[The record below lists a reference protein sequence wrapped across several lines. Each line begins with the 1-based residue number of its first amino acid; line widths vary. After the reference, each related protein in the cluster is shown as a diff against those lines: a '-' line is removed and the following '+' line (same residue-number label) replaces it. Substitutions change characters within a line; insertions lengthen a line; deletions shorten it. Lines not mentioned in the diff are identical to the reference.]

1 MANLNN
7 IHLWK
12 TPFTEK
18 IEFVSVNSKNI
29 IASRRNVDENEI
41 LGILTDIID
50 YMHNRGIN
58 TITNTKTGEIYLF
71 GKELAEER
79 RENEG

>member
-1 MANLNN
+1 MANLDNV
-7 IHLWK
+7 HLWK

-29 IASRRNVDENEI
+29 VVSRRNVDENEI
-41 LGILTDIID
+41 LGILKEIID
-50 YMHNRGIN
+50 YLHNKGID

-71 GKELAEER
+71 RKELAEER
-79 RENEG
+79 KDD

>member
-41 LGILTDIID
+41 LGILTNIID

-71 GKELAEER
+71 RKELAEER

>member
-79 RENEG
+79 KDD

>member
-1 MANLNN
+1 MENLNN

>member
-1 MANLNN
+1 MANLDNV
-7 IHLWK
+7 HLWK

-29 IASRRNVDENEI
+29 VVSRRNVDENEI
-41 LGILTDIID
+41 LGILTEIID
-50 YMHNRGIN
+50 YLHNKGID

-71 GKELAEER
+71 RKELAEER
-79 RENEG
+79 K